1 MPIKTLIEA
10 IRDAM
15 DVEMARDPRV
25 FVLGEDVGVKGG
37 VFLATDGLYK
47 KYGMKRV
54 LDTPLNEI
62 GIAGI
67 AIGAAMR
74 GLRPIAEMQFA
85 DYSLPAFDQM
95 ANEAATIRWRTAGE
109 FSVPMV
115 MRAPYGAG
123 VHGALWHSQSLEALY
138 AHRPGLKVVIPATA
152 HDAKGLLIAAIRD
165 PDPVVF
171 FEHKKGYRLIKDE
184 VPDGDYTVPIGPA
197 RIARDGADLTVIGY
211 GLMLHYCLQAANE
224 LAQDGIDAEVI
235 DLRTISPLDKETIV
249 NSVKKTGKCLVV
261 SEDTIS
267 FSITG
272 EVAAVVSEQAF
283 EYLDGPVMRLA
294 TPDVPGMPHNPEQE
308 EWLLPNSEKI
318 RAAMLKLAKY

>member
-15 DVEMARDPRV
+15 DAEMARDPRV

-95 ANEAATIRWRTAGE
+95 VNEAATIRWRTAGE
-109 FSVPMV
+109 LSVPMV
-115 MRAPYGAG
+115 MRAPFGAG
-123 VHGALWHSQSLEALY
+123 VHGALWHSQSVEVLY

-152 HDAKGLLIAAIRD
+152 YDAKGLLIAAIRD

-184 VPDGDYTVPIGPA
+184 VPDGDYTVPIGKA
-197 RIARDGADLTVIGY
+197 RIAREGAELSVISY
-211 GLMLHYCLQAANE
+211 GLMLHYCVQAANE
-224 LAQDGIDAEVI
+224 LAQDGISAEVI
-235 DLRTISPLDKETIV
+235 DLRTISPLDKEAIIA
-249 NSVKKTGKCLVV
+249 SVQKTGKCLIVT
-261 SEDTIS
+261 EDTKS
-267 FSITG
+267 FSVTG
-272 EVAAVVSEQAF
+272 EITAIINEEAF
-283 EYLDGPVMRLA
+283 EYLDGPVMRVA

-308 EWLLPNSEKI
+308 EWLLPNVEKI
-318 RAAMLKLAKY
+318 LVAMLKLARY

>member
-10 IRDAM
+10 IRDAI

-74 GLRPIAEMQFA
+74 GLRPVAEMQFA
-85 DYSLPAFDQM
+85 EYSLPGFDQM

-109 FSVPMV
+109 FSCPLV

-123 VHGALWHSQSLEALY
+123 VHGALWHSQSVEVLY

-152 HDAKGLLIAAIRD
+152 YDAKGLLIAAIRD
-165 PDPVVF
+165 PDPVIF

-184 VPDGDYTVPIGPA
+184 VPDGDYSVPIGVA
-197 RIARDGADLTVIGY
+197 RIAREGSDLTVIGY

-224 LAQDGIDAEVI
+224 LAQAAGIDAEVI
-235 DLRTISPLDKETIV
+235 DLRTISPLDKETII
-249 NSVKKTGKCLVV
+249 NSVKKTGKCLIV

-272 EVAAVVSEQAF
+272 EVAAVINEQAF

-294 TPDVPGMPHNPEQE
+294 
-308 EWLLPNSEKI
+308 
-318 RAAMLKLAKY
+318 

>member
-10 IRDAM
+10 IRDAI

-54 LDTPLNEI
+54 LDTPLNEV

-123 VHGALWHSQSLEALY
+123 VHGALWHSQSVEALY

-152 HDAKGLLIAAIRD
+152 YDAKGLLIAAIRD

-184 VPDGDYTVPIGPA
+184 VPDGDYTVPIGQA
-197 RIARDGADLTVIGY
+197 RIARAGADLTVVSY
-211 GLMLHYCLQAANE
+211 GLMLHYCVQAADE
-224 LAQDGIDAEVI
+224 LAQDGIEAEVL
-235 DLRTISPLDKETIV
+235 DLRTISPLDKQAILD
-249 NSVKKTGKCLVV
+249 SVRKTSKCLIVT
-261 SEDTIS
+261 EDTQS

-272 EVAAVVSEQAF
+272 EVAAVINEEAF
-283 EYLDGPVMRLA
+283 EHLDGPVLRLA

-308 EWLLPNSEKI
+308 EWLLPNKEKI
-318 RAAMLKLAKY
+318 RAAMLRLAKY

>member
-1 MPIKTLIEA
+1 MPIRTMIEA
-10 IRDAM
+10 IRDAL
-15 DVEMARDPRV
+15 DSEMQRDPRV

-74 GLRPIAEMQFA
+74 GLRPVAEMQFA
-85 DYSLPAFDQM
+85 DYSLPAFDQI

-109 FSVPMV
+109 FSCPMV

-123 VHGALWHSQSLEALY
+123 VHGALWHSQSVEVLY

-152 HDAKGLLIAAIRD
+152 YDAKGLLIAAIRD
-165 PDPVVF
+165 PDPVIF

-184 VPDGDYTVPIGPA
+184 VPDGDYTVPIGKA
-197 RIARDGADLTVIGY
+197 RVAREGTDLTVISY
-211 GLMLHYCLQAANE
+211 GLMLHYCLEAAQS
-224 LAQDGIDAEVI
+224 LASDGVDAEVI
-235 DLRTISPLDKETIV
+235 DLRTISPLDKETMV
-249 NSVKKTGKCLVV
+249 ESVKKTSKCLIVT
-261 SEDTIS
+261 EDTKS
-267 FSITG
+267 FSVTG
-272 EVAAVVSEQAF
+272 EITALIVEEAF
-283 EYLDGPVMRLA
+283 AYLDGPVMRVA

-308 EWLLPNSEKI
+308 EWLLPNKDKLT
-318 RAAMLKLAKY
+318 AAMQKLARY

>member
-10 IRDAM
+10 IRDAI
-15 DVEMARDPRV
+15 DIEMARDPRV

-62 GIAGI
+62 GIAGV

-85 DYSLPAFDQM
+85 DYSLPAFDQI
-95 ANEAATIRWRTAGE
+95 ANEAATIRWRTAGQ

-123 VHGALWHSQSLEALY
+123 VHGALWHSQSVEVLY

-152 HDAKGLLIAAIRD
+152 YDAKGLLIAAIRD
-165 PDPVVF
+165 PDPVIF

-184 VPDGDYTVPIGPA
+184 VPDSAYTVPIGKA
-197 RIARDGADLTVIGY
+197 RLAREGSDLTVVSY
-211 GLMLHYCLQAANE
+211 GLMLHYCLAAAQV
-224 LAQDGIDAEVI
+224 LAQDGINAEVI
-235 DLRTISPLDKETIV
+235 DLRTISPLDKETILD
-249 NSVKKTGKCLVV
+249 SVRKTGKCLSVT
-261 SEDTIS
+261 EDTQS
-267 FSITG
+267 FSVTG
-272 EVAAVVSEQAF
+272 EIAAIINEEAF
-283 EYLDGPVMRLA
+283 EYLDGPVMRVA

-308 EWLLPNSEKI
+308 EWLLPNTEKI
-318 RAAMLKLAKY
+318 KAAMQKLAKY

>member
-25 FVLGEDVGVKGG
+25 FLMGEDVGVKGG
-37 VFLATDGLYK
+37 VFLASDGLYK

-54 LDTPLNEI
+54 LDTPLNEV

-85 DYSLPAFDQM
+85 EYSLPAFDQM
-95 ANEAATIRWRTAGE
+95 ANEAATIRWRSAGE
-109 FSVPMV
+109 FSCPLV

-123 VHGALWHSQSLEALY
+123 VHGALWHSQSVEVLY
-138 AHRPGLKVVIPATA
+138 GHRPGLKVVIPATA
-152 HDAKGLLIAAIRD
+152 YDAKGLLISAIRD
-165 PDPVVF
+165 PDPVVY

-184 VPDGDYTVPIGPA
+184 VPDGEYTIPIGKA
-197 RIARDGADLTVIGY
+197 KVVREGSDLSVVSY
-211 GLMLHYCLQAANE
+211 GLMLHYCLEAANA
-224 LAQDGIDAEVI
+224 LAHDGINAEVI
-235 DLRTISPLDKETIV
+235 DLRTITPLDKEAIL

-261 SEDTIS
+261 TEDTRTYS
-267 FSITG
+267 MTG
-272 EVAAVVSEQAF
+272 EIAAIINEEAF
-283 EYLDGPVMRLA
+283 EYLDGPVLRV
-294 TPDVPGMPHNPEQE
+294 TSEDVPGMPHNPEQE
-308 EWLLPNSEKI
+308 NWVLPNAQKI
-318 RAAMLKLAKY
+318 GEAMRKLAKY

>member
-10 IRDAM
+10 IRDAI
-15 DVEMARDPRV
+15 DTEMARDPRV

-54 LDTPLNEI
+54 VDTPLNEI

-197 RIARDGADLTVIGY
+197 RIARDGAGLTVIGY

-249 NSVKKTGKCLVV
+249 NSVKKTGKCLIV

-318 RAAMLKLAKY
+318 RAAMLKLARY